1 MRSVSGRSGERA
13 GHRYLAIA
21 AAVALCG
28 AAVIGGCAGTSDSAV
43 VKIAGTSIARSEV
56 DHWAHAIALGEPG
69 VSLGRLHGSPRE
81 KALEFLIG
89 ANWLIGEA
97 AEQGH
102 EVSARSVDGVLA
114 EKIAA
119 TPNGRGEFQERLSWR
134 GQAIGDAKL
143 EIKATLAAAVVRE
156 AVMKR
161 FPALTHDDVAHYYS
175 AHLSSFHAP
184 EERIVDLIE
193 DLPSARAARALGRR
207 LGAGKRFAR
216 RAMRESVPRQS
227 AYEAAHRPNGKLVH
241 AIFAATPGKLAD
253 PVLFNERWVLLVVR
267 HIVPGAVRPLD
278 QVAEGIATH
287 LLAQRRSAVEPSF
300 LSAYRAR
307 WRKRTRCATGFIVQQ
322 CAEFRGPRLSEEDP
336 LRRSE
341 SGA

>member
-1 MRSVSGRSGERA
+1 VT
-13 GHRYLAIA
+13 L
-21 AAVALCG
+21 V
-28 AAVIGGCAGTSDSAV
+28 GGCAGASDSAV
-43 VKIAGTSIARSEV
+43 VKIADTSIDRSEV

-89 ANWLIGEA
+89 ANWLIEEA

-102 EVSARSVDGVLA
+102 EVPARSVDGVLA

-134 GQAIGDAKL
+134 GQTIGDAKL
-143 EIKATLAAAVVRE
+143 EIKATLAAAIVRE

-161 FPALTHDDVAHYYS
+161 FSALTHEDVARYYN

-193 DLPSARAARALGRR
+193 DLPSARDAEALGRR
-207 LGAGKRFAR
+207 LGAGRRFAM
-216 RAMRESVPRQS
+216 RAMRESVPRQTTF
-227 AYEAAHRPNGKLVH
+227 EAAHRPNGKLVH

-253 PVLFNERWVLLVVR
+253 PVLFNERWVLIVVR
-267 HIVPGAVRPLD
+267 RIVPGAIRPLD
-278 QVAEGIATH
+278 QVAEGIATR
-287 LLAQRRSAVEPSF
+287 LLAQRRSAAEPGF
-300 LSAYRAR
+300 LSTYRSR
-307 WRKRTRCATGFIVQQ
+307 WRKRTRCDAGFVVQQ
-322 CAEFRGPRLSEEDP
+322 CAEYRGRRLSEEDP
-336 LRRSE
+336 LRSSE